1 MLHEEFVA
9 STQAIAKELG
19 IQLPTSYYRYAPSK
33 CWKCKKDIILYT
45 YPGCNQGIGSVAPD
59 PTHEP
64 IPSTLKKL
72 FLWNNWQYA
81 NVCPHCETLQGNFYI
96 YDEPEGV
103 FFGMGDIVDSQAAY
117 DSDMA
122 HIVEYCDRD
131 H

>member
-1 MLHEEFVA
+1 MYKKDVEFRQMPKVFLNRVYHLRILKNCPKFRITYLKNIHKN
-9 STQAIAKELG
+9 SRVNMVLG

-45 YPGCNQGIGSVAPD
+45 YPGCNQGIGDVAPD

-81 NVCPHCETLQGNFYI
+81 NVCPHCENTTREFL
-96 YDEPEGV
+96 
-103 FFGMGDIVDSQAAY
+103 
-117 DSDMA
+117 
-122 HIVEYCDRD
+122 HIPRT
-131 H
+131 

>member
-19 IQLPTSYYRYAPSK
+19 IQLPTAYYRYAPSK
-33 CWKCKKDIILYT
+33 CWKCEKDIILYT
-45 YPGCNQGIGSVAPD
+45 YPGCNQGIGGVAPD

-72 FLWNNWQYA
+72 FLWDNWQYT

-96 YDEPEGV
+96 YHEPEGV
-103 FFGMGDIVDSQAAY
+103 FFGMGDIVDSQSAY
-117 DSDMA
+117 ASDMA